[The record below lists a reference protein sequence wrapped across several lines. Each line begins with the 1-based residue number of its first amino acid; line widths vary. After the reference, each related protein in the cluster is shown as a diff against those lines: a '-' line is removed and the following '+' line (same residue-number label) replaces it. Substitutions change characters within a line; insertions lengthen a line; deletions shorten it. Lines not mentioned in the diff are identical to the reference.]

1 MFRNLKA
8 HFQPTH
14 AADDW
19 LAEVAGTLQLF
30 NRCVAI
36 QPVRSYST
44 GALWM
49 SDGLQAP
56 VSRSYLAK
64 LYNGTISA
72 SLAEAHEELRQA
84 IT

>member
-1 MFRNLKA
+1 
-8 HFQPTH
+8 
-14 AADDW
+14 
-19 LAEVAGTLQLF
+19 
-30 NRCVAI
+30 
-36 QPVRSYST
+36 
-44 GALWM
+44 M